1 MGTIAVDVNQFFG
14 VFAVLLRVGAFIAFM
29 PFVGSPQTP
38 NLVKAGLVMAAS
50 AAVYSMLGGFA
61 IAPPATVLGLVL
73 AVARELILGAA
84 MGLSLKLL
92 LAGAQLGGQIAGLQM
107 GLAISNIIDP
117 ATGGQFSIMAQWVNF
132 LALWIFLSIDAH
144 YWVIQAMVESFHLV
158 PPYKFMAVVPASH
171 WLMDVALRMFKL
183 AVQIGAPIIATLL
196 LTNLILGVLART
208 VPQVNVYLLSF
219 PLTIGLGLLALGLS
233 LPLWSQQLAYF
244 LRDGGDELLRA
255 LRTFMAH

>member
-1 MGTIAVDVNQFFG
+1 MKVG
-14 VFAVLLRVGAFIAFM
+14 FAV
-29 PFVGSPQTP
+29 
-38 NLVKAGLVMAAS
+38 AS
-50 AAVYSMLGGFA
+50 TAAVYGIMGGAA
-61 IAPPATVLGLVL
+61 IAPPPTVVGLVL
-73 AVARELILGAA
+73 AVAREVALGAA

-107 GLAISNIIDP
+107 GFAITNIIDP
-117 ATGGQFSIMAQWVNF
+117 ATGAQFSVMAQWVNF

-144 YWVIQAMVESFHLV
+144 HWVIRAMVESFHWV
-158 PPYKFMAVVPASH
+158 PPYQFFATAQAGQ
-171 WLMDVALRMFKL
+171 WLMDVALRMFNL

-233 LPLWSQQLAYF
+233 LPLWSQQLAWV
-244 LRDGGDELLRA
+244 LNDGGRELLQA
-255 LRTFMAH
+255 LQSFLAP